1 MKLHFQLIFASF
13 VQRPRQRKIKR
24 KGREDFAY
32 FCVSGTDLASKEKK
46 RKEREIFAFFFAFF
60 FVSGTD
66 LASPSSDMTR
76 SGDEARQE

>member
-46 RKEREIFAFFFAFF
+46 RKGDFCIFFAFF